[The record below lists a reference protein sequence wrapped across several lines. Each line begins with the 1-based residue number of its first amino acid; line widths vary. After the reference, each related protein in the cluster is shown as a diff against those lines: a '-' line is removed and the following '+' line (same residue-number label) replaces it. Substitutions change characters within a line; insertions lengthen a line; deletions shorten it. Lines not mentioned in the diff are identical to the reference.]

1 MACKFVRAAPIV
13 SSDSEIVRI
22 RLDSAGDVQEFGLT
36 PHAAVAL
43 CQQLRGSELRRIA
56 SRQLQ
61 ADILN
66 LQDSFCRPDRI

>member
-1 MACKFVRAAPIV
+1 MACKFVRAAPVV
-13 SSDSEIVRI
+13 SSDGEIVRV
-22 RLDSAGDVQEFGLT
+22 RLDSGGVVEEFGLT

-56 SRQLQ
+56 SRQIE
-61 ADILN
+61 AEVLN